1 MNESQIKEQNLTKLL
16 TELLPLAQIRGSVV
30 NDKDFIESL
39 SNKVADKL
47 LERGIIEDK
56 ILSVEETLT
65 LLGIKSRITL
75 KRLSENGLSPVYL
88 RANSLPKYRLSDV
101 NRYLNELTPINGYG
115 RRRRA
120 RKPAKTT

>member
-30 NDKDFIESL
+30 NDKEFIESL

-88 RANSLPKYRLSDV
+88 HANSLPKYRLSDV
-101 NRYLNELTPINGYG
+101 NRYLNKLTPINGYG

>member
-1 MNESQIKEQNLTKLL
+1 
-16 TELLPLAQIRGSVV
+16 VV
-30 NDKDFIESL
+30 NDKEFIESL

-120 RKPAKTT
+120 RKPVKTT